1 MDDINLLQ
9 WQEFGSELDHIKKV
23 IASTLERLE
32 QESVITRI
40 WDRDHSVWNPEPTEI
55 SNRLGWLD
63 LAENMPGHVERIMS
77 FTQDVFVSG
86 YTQGL
91 LLGMGGSSLAP
102 ELFGKTFDGKQGAL
116 QLDVLDSTDPA
127 AVLAWVDKLDPE
139 HTLFIVSSKSGS
151 TVETLSLFKYFYNWL
166 ATTVGIE
173 QAGSHFVAIT
183 DPGSPLIEIADKHN
197 FRSTFVNDP
206 NIGGRYSALS
216 YFGLVPAALVGVDLP
231 RLLKRA
237 AQMGQD
243 CSSEVTLIDNPAAQL
258 GTAIGVMAEMGRDK
272 VTLVT
277 SQQIAS
283 FGDWVEQ
290 LIAESTGKSGTG
302 VLPVVR
308 EPIEPSGNFGHD
320 RLFVVL
326 QLADDPLIKSAL
338 ETLKLVDQP
347 TLLLRLKDRY
357 DLGGQFFLWELAVAI
372 AGYLL
377 GIHPFNQPNVESAKA
392 RAREMVS
399 EFQKTNEL
407 PSEEPKINV
416 SGIALYGDVQ
426 GSDLETAL
434 KGFLKQDLSGA
445 PSAKSRQSYIAL
457 QAFIPPTQANTAALQ
472 NLRLSLRDQ
481 TGLATTLGYGPR
493 YLHSTGQLQKGD
505 SGQGLFIQITS
516 DHPQDV
522 AIPEEAGAL
531 ASSLTFGTLIHAQA
545 LGEHEALKQA
555 GRRVLRIH
563 LEESLPTGID
573 HLTKLTK
580 NIR

>member
-1 MDDINLLQ
+1 MSDMNLLQ
-9 WQEFGSELDHIKKV
+9 WQSYGSEIDDIKKV
-23 IASTLERLE
+23 IASTLEQLDE
-32 QESVITRI
+32 KSIISRI
-40 WDRDHSVWNPEPTEI
+40 WDHDYSVWKPEPTEI

-63 LAENMPGHVERIMS
+63 IAENMSGNVDRISS
-77 FTQDVFVSG
+77 FAQDVFVSG

-102 ELFGKTFDGKQGAL
+102 ELFGRTFSDRQGAL

-127 AVLAWVDKLDPE
+127 AVLSWTEKLEPE
-139 HTLFIVSSKSGS
+139 HTLFIVSSKSGG

-173 QAGSHFVAIT
+173 KTGAHFVAIT
-183 DPGSPLIEIADKHN
+183 DPGSPLIDVADKHD
-197 FRSTFVNDP
+197 FRDIFINDP

-237 AQMGQD
+237 TQMGQD
-243 CSSEVTLIDNPAAQL
+243 CSSEIAITDNPAAQL
-258 GTAIGVMAEMGRDK
+258 GAALGVLAKAGRDK

-277 SQQIAS
+277 SPQITS

-302 VLPVVR
+302 ILPVVR
-308 EPIEPSGNFGHD
+308 EPIEPSGNFGRD
-320 RLFVVL
+320 RLFVVI
-326 QLADDPLIKSAL
+326 QLANDPLIKTTL
-338 ETLKLVDQP
+338 ETLKVVDQP

-372 AGYLL
+372 AGHLL
-377 GIHPFNQPNVESAKA
+377 GIHPFNQPNVESAKV

-399 EFQKTNEL
+399 EFQKTNQL
-407 PSEEPKINV
+407 PSEEPKV
-416 SGIALYGDVQ
+416 KGSGVALFGDVQ
-426 GSDLETAL
+426 GNSLETAIQ
-434 KGFLKQDLSGA
+434 GFLSQGLSGA
-445 PSAKSRQSYIAL
+445 PSPQSKQGYIAL
-457 QAFIPPTQANTAALQ
+457 QAFILPTQENTDALQ
-472 NLRLSLRDQ
+472 SLRLILRDR

-505 SGQGLFIQITS
+505 SGQGLFIQITAE
-516 DHPQDV
+516 HPHDV
-522 AIPEEAGAL
+522 AIPEKAGSL

-545 LGEHEALKQA
+545 LGEHQALKQA

-563 LEESLPTGID
+563 LDDVLSLALFVHD
-573 HLTKLTK
+573 VFA
-580 NIR
+580 